1 MLDPLPSKISLS
13 AQNSEIKLDDVASEV
28 NSQRWEKNNSVTQQ
42 DSDHE
47 NHHSRDQIQLDATKS
62 YPPTGGEIEVLEST
76 VAPAS
81 PQGLNAA
88 AAVFVPP
95 GETPKSP
102 PLSHTSV
109 SSAEL
114 PNEKS
119 DENIKM

>member
-1 MLDPLPSKISLS
+1 MTLRARPAIP
-13 AQNSEIKLDDVASEV
+13 VG
-28 NSQRWEKNNSVTQQ
+28 RW
-42 DSDHE
+42 
-47 NHHSRDQIQLDATKS
+47 LCATKS

-76 VAPAS
+76 VAPAR
-81 PQGLNAA
+81 PQGLSAA

-119 DENIKM
+119 DGKIKM